1 MRPKNKVVIGVTGTI
16 GSGKST
22 AAKIFAGLGAKVFD
36 ADEIV
41 KDVYSSYPGITKQ
54 IVRIFGK
61 EVLDKAGRINKKTLS
76 QKAFINKNTCEKL
89 NRIVHPQVI
98 RILIKAISK
107 LKGAVIIDA
116 PLLIESGF
124 YRFVDFIVV
133 IKCPLKL
140 ELERAV
146 KNSRLPEAA
155 IRRRLACQLSFKN
168 KKRYADFII
177 DNGGSIATLKAQ
189 VKKVYSEVAK

>member
-1 MRPKNKVVIGVTGTI
+1 MNLKKRIVIGVTGNL

-22 AAKIFAGLGAKVFD
+22 AAEIFAGLGAKILD
-36 ADEIV
+36 ADVIAR
-41 KDVYSSYPGITKQ
+41 DVYRSSPGITRK
-54 IVRIFGK
+54 IINIFGK
-61 EVLDKAGRINKKTLS
+61 EVLGKDGRINKAKLS
-76 QKAFINKNTCEKL
+76 QKAFVNKNTCLKL
-89 NRIVHPQVI
+89 NRVVHPCVT
-98 RILIKAISK
+98 RILKESISK
-107 LKGAVIIDA
+107 LKGVIIIDA

-124 YRFVDFIVV
+124 YRFVDFIVL
-133 IKCPLKL
+133 IKCPFKL
-140 ELERAV
+140 QLQRAV

-177 DNGGSIATLKAQ
+177 NNGGSIAALKAQ

>member
-1 MRPKNKVVIGVTGTI
+1 MSPKKRVVIGITGTL

-22 AAKIFAGLGAKVFD
+22 VAEIFAGLGSKVFD

-41 KDVYSSYPGITKQ
+41 KDIYCRTPGITNK
-54 IVRIFGK
+54 IVKIFGK
-61 EVLDKAGRINKKTLS
+61 EVLDKDGKINKKTLS
-76 QKAFINKNTCEKL
+76 QKAFVNKNTCEKL
-89 NRIVHPQVI
+89 NKIVHPQVI
-98 RILIKAISK
+98 RILNEAISK
-107 LKGAVIIDA
+107 LKGVIIIDA

-140 ELERAV
+140 QLQRAA
-146 KNSRLPEAA
+146 KNSRLPEAV

-177 DNGGSIATLKAQ
+177 DNGGSILQLKAQ

>member
-1 MRPKNKVVIGVTGTI
+1 MSPKKRVVIGVTGNL

-22 AAKIFAGLGAKVFD
+22 AVKIFAGLGAKIFD
-36 ADEIV
+36 ADDIV
-41 KDVYSSYPGITKQ
+41 KDVYSNCPVITKQ
-54 IVRIFGK
+54 IVKIFGK
-61 EVLDKAGRINKKTLS
+61 EVLDKDGRINKKTLS

-89 NRIVHPQVI
+89 NKIVHPQVI

-140 ELERAV
+140 ELQRAA
-146 KNSRLPEAA
+146 KKSRLPEAD
-155 IRRRLACQLSFKN
+155 IRRRLACQLTFKD

-177 DNGGSIATLKAQ
+177 DNSGSISKLEAQ
-189 VKKVYSEVAK
+189 VKKVYREVAK

>member
-1 MRPKNKVVIGVTGTI
+1 MSPKKRVVIGVTGNL

-22 AAKIFAGLGAKVFD
+22 VAKIFAGFGAKVFD

-41 KDVYSSYPGITKQ
+41 KDVYRRYPNITKR
-54 IVRIFGK
+54 IVTIFGK
-61 EVLDKAGRINKKTLS
+61 EVLDKDGRINKKTLS
-76 QKAFINKNTCEKL
+76 QKAFVNKNNCAKL
-89 NRIVHPQVI
+89 NKVVHPQVI

-107 LKGAVIIDA
+107 LKGVIIIDA
-116 PLLIESGF
+116 ALLIESGF
-124 YRFVDFIVV
+124 YRFVDFIVLV
-133 IKCPLKL
+133 KCPLGL
-140 ELERAV
+140 ELQRAA
-146 KNSRLPEAA
+146 KNSRLSEAA

-177 DNGGSIATLKAQ
+177 NNGGSIATLKAQ